1 MMMKRFVK
9 GLVSEKPARGV
20 FYWKM
25 LTAYLL
31 LLFVPVIFMETV
43 NFTSVKKSTLESL
56 QHVFDREGTKQL
68 DFLEEQL
75 NVLQKVTFNS
85 RLTSY
90 FYGPFEEHNY
100 PGAVLDISKYLN
112 DQSPWLT
119 FYSGICY
126 YNMEKGIAVTAGG
139 TIDETH
145 FMKNYLQFYR
155 PVSLKEDKLVFAE
168 ARNHQLKEDQLVMIT
183 PLERGVSCLI
193 FTVNK
198 DMLGNMLTIPNGTH
212 DGAVDLYYGDQL
224 IYSSN
229 RSSEHGSGA
238 EKAQTSFFRDKEKQ
252 FTVTSSS
259 FKLDWHFP
267 ESVYTEAI
275 FQSIWKQFVVVFLVI
290 AIGGYMIYQFMERNY
305 KPLKKIIRNLADKM
319 PNQGNEETPRDEVK
333 YLDMVLGELL
343 YSKQFLE
350 ESNLELKREQLLY
363 QLLCS
368 HIENGSILYEECL
381 KCGIRVDGR
390 SFLCLYLEESRDMEG
405 EAGYEYL
412 TERLPSENPSIYVY
426 SAYYTE
432 TSFLFLITS
441 DLECEEFEK
450 VMRQKVPFFSQSRFG
465 RVVDRV
471 DQICDSYCSLQ
482 TDHTAKKE
490 PDHDFYPKTSMAVLR
505 DAVEGEQLAKMGLA
519 VQSIRE
525 AMERASVPVA
535 IMIYLE
541 ACEIIAGESQ
551 AISPLFEMVQT
562 KEDCQTILSNQ
573 LTLLYKKFRM
583 ESVMTTSDQIQKE
596 DSAGNWKRDICEI
609 RDYIEA
615 HCMEKTFS
623 IKAMA
628 AEIGTTPSNLSHY
641 FKKCTG
647 QNISKYID
655 SVRMKRA
662 LELLNGS
669 MRIVDVAEELGYNS
683 TSVFIETFKRV
694 CGITPS
700 QYRQEKNQ
708 KQDI

>member
-1 MMMKRFVK
+1 MMKRFANMRV
-9 GLVSEKPARGV
+9 LSKPARGV

-43 NFTSVKKSTLESL
+43 NFTSAKKSTLESL

-85 RLTSY
+85 RLTSF
-90 FYGPFEEHNY
+90 FYDPFEEKNY
-100 PGAVLDISKYLN
+100 PGAVIDISKYLN

-126 YNMEKGIAVTAGG
+126 YNMEKGIAVTEGG
-139 TIDETH
+139 TIDETY
-145 FMKNYLQFYR
+145 FMNNYLQFYE
-155 PVSLKEDKLVFAE
+155 PVSLKEDKLVFTD
-168 ARNHQLKEDQLVMIT
+168 ARNHQLKEDQLVIIT

-212 DGAVDLYYGDQL
+212 GGAVDLYYGDQL
-224 IYSSN
+224 IYSSS
-229 RSSEHGSGA
+229 RSSENENGA
-238 EKAQTSFFRDKEKQ
+238 GKQQASFFRDKEKQ
-252 FTVTSSS
+252 FTVASSS

-305 KPLKKIIRNLADKM
+305 KPLKRIIRNLADKM
-319 PNQGNEETPRDEVK
+319 PKQGNGEVPRDEVE

-368 HIENGSILYEECL
+368 HIQNGSILYEECL
-381 KCGIRVDGR
+381 KCGIRIDGR
-390 SFLCLYLEESRDMEG
+390 SFLCLYLEEPGNMEG
-405 EAGYEYL
+405 EAGYVYL
-412 TERLPSENPSIYVY
+412 TERLPAENPAIYVY

-432 TSFLFLITS
+432 SSFIFLITS
-441 DLECEEFEK
+441 DLEREDLEK
-450 VMRQKVPFFSQSRFG
+450 VMRQKVSSFSQSRFG

-490 PDHDFYPKTSMAVLR
+490 LNSDFYPRTSMAVLR
-505 DAVEGEQLAKMGLA
+505 DSVEGEQLAKMGLA
-519 VQSIRE
+519 VQSIKE
-525 AMERASVPVA
+525 AMEKAPVSAA
-535 IMIYLE
+535 IMMYLE
-541 ACEIIAGESQ
+541 ACEIIEGESQ
-551 AISPLFEMVQT
+551 AISSVVELVQT
-562 KEDCQTILSNQ
+562 KEDGQSILSNQ

-583 ESVMTTSDQIQKE
+583 ESVMISDDIRKE
-596 DSAGNWKRDICEI
+596 DSSGNWKRDICEI

-615 HCMEKTFS
+615 HCREKTFS

-641 FKKCTG
+641 FKKYTG

-662 LELLNGS
+662 MELLNGS
-669 MRIVDVAEELGYNS
+669 LRIVDVAEVLGYNS

-708 KQDI
+708 RQDI